1 MGDAQLIILVLGCL
15 GVAQALFL
23 SAYLLTLKRG
33 NRAANIF
40 LGLVLVGLTIRI
52 GKAVV
57 FNYTYLDPWV
67 RNLGISG
74 FLLVGPAV
82 WQYGQAL
89 LKKGQVFSKT
99 TLLHFTPF
107 VLFALAS
114 KVIPNDGSQAA
125 SFAYTAVLVHFVGYL
140 IASWAL
146 YARSSS
152 KARSGLLS
160 WYRGILIGVSL
171 ILVLYAGIFVR
182 IVPFYLLG
190 ATAFS
195 FLIYLFSFVFLKKH
209 HLALEKYAQSTV
221 DIAASKTLITRV
233 KALFTSDAPYLD
245 ADTTLQSI
253 AQKLET
259 QPRFLS
265 QAINE
270 IEHVNFSEFVN
281 RYRVEHAK
289 ALLKDPDRAHDKIA
303 TIAFD
308 CGFGN
313 LTSFNV
319 AFKAQVNMTPSQF
332 RKQSIPIE
340 NLK

>member
-1 MGDAQLIILVLGCL
+1 MGDYQLIILVLGCL

-40 LGLVLVGLTIRI
+40 LGLVLLGLTIRI

-67 RNLGISG
+67 RNMGISG

-82 WQYGQAL
+82 WLYGQAL
-89 LKKGQVFSKT
+89 LNNVQGFSKT
-99 TLLHFTPF
+99 GLLHVAPF
-107 VLFALAS
+107 VLFALSS
-114 KVIPNDGSQAA
+114 KLIPNDGSLAA
-125 SFAYTAVLVHFVGYL
+125 ICAYTAVLAHLAGYL
-140 IASWAL
+140 IVSWTL
-146 YARSSS
+146 YARASS

-171 ILVLYAGIFVR
+171 ILVLYAGIFVGV
-182 IVPFYLLG
+182 VPFYLLG

-221 DIAASKTLITRV
+221 DVAASKALIIRV
-233 KALFTSDAPYLD
+233 KDKFTSDAPYLD
-245 ADTTLQSI
+245 PDTSLQSI
-253 AQKLET
+253 AQKLDT

-270 IEHVNFSEFVN
+270 VEKVNFSEFVN

-289 ALLKDPDRAHDKIA
+289 SLLTDPDRAGDKIA

-319 AFKAQVNMTPSQF
+319 AFKTHVNMTPSQF
-332 RKQSIPIE
+332 RKQNTSVE
-340 NLK
+340 NMK